1 MGVCGEEVHE
11 KKGPRSAGSIKT
23 FKPITSLE
31 KILKQMHLVAIDLIF
46 KIKEHLKDYQVF
58 PTSMLVYQK
67 GQVSYSG
74 AKSDDRFKKTVKMVG
89 YEDFQED
96 PNCLV
101 EHIKAIFREHE
112 GQLPFP
118 SRMCGATVQIFKPLS

>member
-1 MGVCGEEVHE
+1 
-11 KKGPRSAGSIKT
+11 
-23 FKPITSLE
+23 
-31 KILKQMHLVAIDLIF
+31 MHLVAIDLIF